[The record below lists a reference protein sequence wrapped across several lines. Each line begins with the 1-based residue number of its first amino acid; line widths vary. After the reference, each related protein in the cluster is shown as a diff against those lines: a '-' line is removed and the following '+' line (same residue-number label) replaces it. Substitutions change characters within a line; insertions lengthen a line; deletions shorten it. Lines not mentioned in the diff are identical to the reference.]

1 MKKKV
6 ILVTGAAGFIGYHVV
21 KKMMNKKNVIIG
33 IDSLND
39 YYDVNLKKKR
49 IKNLLSISKKKKLNF
64 TFKKLDLSNTKN
76 LKKTFQKFKFS
87 YIIHLAAQAG
97 VRYSIS
103 NPENYVKNN
112 LVGFSNIIQEARL
125 NKIKHLLY
133 ASTSSVYGSNRTLPF
148 EEKHIADHPIQ
159 FYAATKRANEL
170 IAHAYST
177 LFKLP
182 TTGLRFFTVYG
193 PWGRPDMA
201 LFKFTK
207 NITEN
212 KKIEVFNYGK
222 HQRDFT
228 YVDDIVNAVSLLCF
242 KIPKMKKN
250 WDEKNPISTTA
261 PFEIFNIGNSKPIE
275 LMYYIKLIEKYL
287 KKKAK
292 IKFLPIQPGD
302 IKKTFSSTKK
312 LKKYINY
319 SPKISA
325 EVGVKHFVEWYKK
338 YYKK

>member
-1 MKKKV
+1 M
-6 ILVTGAAGFIGYHVV
+6 
-21 KKMMNKKNVIIG
+21 
-33 IDSLND
+33 
-39 YYDVNLKKKR
+39 
-49 IKNLLSISKKKKLNF
+49 
-64 TFKKLDLSNTKN
+64 
-76 LKKTFQKFKFS
+76 
-87 YIIHLAAQAG
+87 
-97 VRYSIS
+97 
-103 NPENYVKNN
+103 
-112 LVGFSNIIQEARL
+112 
-125 NKIKHLLY
+125 
-133 ASTSSVYGSNRTLPF
+133 
-148 EEKHIADHPIQ
+148 
-159 FYAATKRANEL
+159 
-170 IAHAYST
+170 
-177 LFKLP
+177 
-182 TTGLRFFTVYG
+182 YG

-228 YVDDIVNAVSLLCF
+228 YVDDIVC
-242 KIPKMKKN
+242 KIMFQNSKNEKN

-325 EVGVKHFVEWYKK
+325 EV
-338 YYKK
+338 